1 MYEHLFHS
9 FGLRENPFHVSPD
22 PRFYFSTRAHDR
34 ALAELEFGVDSRQG
48 FIVLTGEAGTGKTTL
63 LNHFLNWL
71 AVRGQSSSYVFHA
84 VLKPVELLEFILHDF
99 GVRAASREKG
109 DLLAT
114 LENFLIE
121 RHRLGDSP
129 VVIIDEAQAISV
141 RTLDQL
147 RLLLNMEVPGAKLLQ
162 IVLAGQPELEEKL
175 RRPELRQ
182 LAQRVMF
189 RCGLQALSMDE
200 TAEYVMSRCAAAG
213 AATKIFSPESLELVS
228 MYSRGIPRTVNLVC
242 EHALIAAYSART
254 GTVTPEM
261 IRRVAVDF
269 DLTAE
274 PVLAEERK
282 EARFEGLAPTRVERV
297 GPTPIGSEARAA
309 AVANMAAGIAARTGA
324 SVVFGLGPRGIG
336 PGHRANAGMEL
347 QMVDRIVL
355 ERATADG
362 LEMVSAEGPS
372 LVTEERIE
380 LGERAEDKANEAEVD
395 AVTVEAAPEAAVE
408 SVVKTEELESP
419 AELARE
425 VEKSVD
431 EFDGEREAAPASR
444 AAAAAASAAGA
455 AMPHLVASPS
465 AMPVPMAAPAAS
477 NAVAMDAGAVR
488 VAGNAVAR
496 NDSAHVVSTV
506 ARNRSSEA
514 VALDAV
520 PAPKG
525 YVVTLAKPV
534 AGPPKRM
541 TVRWKEPGIA
551 ERFLAYWGAVGLSFL
566 KDWRDFVGA
575 HGPAGMVKLQRNVI
589 VPMKKWL
596 QEPVKNGGRKRA

>member
-261 IRRVAVDF
+261 
-269 DLTAE
+269 
-274 PVLAEERK
+274 
-282 EARFEGLAPTRVERV
+282 
-297 GPTPIGSEARAA
+297 
-309 AVANMAAGIAARTGA
+309 
-324 SVVFGLGPRGIG
+324 
-336 PGHRANAGMEL
+336 
-347 QMVDRIVL
+347 
-355 ERATADG
+355 
-362 LEMVSAEGPS
+362 
-372 LVTEERIE
+372 
-380 LGERAEDKANEAEVD
+380 
-395 AVTVEAAPEAAVE
+395 
-408 SVVKTEELESP
+408 
-419 AELARE
+419 
-425 VEKSVD
+425 
-431 EFDGEREAAPASR
+431 
-444 AAAAAASAAGA
+444 
-455 AMPHLVASPS
+455 
-465 AMPVPMAAPAAS
+465 
-477 NAVAMDAGAVR
+477 
-488 VAGNAVAR
+488 
-496 NDSAHVVSTV
+496 
-506 ARNRSSEA
+506 
-514 VALDAV
+514 
-520 PAPKG
+520 
-525 YVVTLAKPV
+525 
-534 AGPPKRM
+534 
-541 TVRWKEPGIA
+541 
-551 ERFLAYWGAVGLSFL
+551 
-566 KDWRDFVGA
+566 
-575 HGPAGMVKLQRNVI
+575 
-589 VPMKKWL
+589 
-596 QEPVKNGGRKRA
+596 